1 MKKKKIILSV
11 FIALVFIA
19 VIFVGIESSPF
30 WLGTDISRK
39 ISNFIS
45 PPNYATEE
53 NGWNLMLV
61 NDENYLPPNYKIEL
75 ANVGDGHQV
84 DSRIYVPLTQMLES
98 AEQDGVYMQVV
109 SGHRTEEKQQS
120 IINKR
125 IMFYMQQGY
134 NYCKAKNLASEWVAD
149 VGTSEH
155 QLGLAV
161 DINQNS
167 LLSSSDEVY
176 SWLYENAHGY
186 GFINRYPRDKE
197 DITGI
202 SNEPWHYR
210 YVGIEAAK
218 EMKEKNLC
226 LEEYVET
233 LE

>member
-1 MKKKKIILSV
+1 MKKKKIVLSACV
-11 FIALVFIA
+11 ALVSIA
-19 VIFVGIESSPF
+19 AILIGIESSPF
-30 WLGTDISRK
+30 WLGVDISSK
-39 ISNFIS
+39 ISNFIF

-61 NDENYLPPNYKIEL
+61 NNENYLPPNYKVEL
-75 ANVGDGHQV
+75 TTVGDGHQV
-84 DSRIYVPLTQMLES
+84 DSRIYAPLTQMFEA
-98 AEQDGVYMQVV
+98 AERDEVYMQVV

-125 IMFYMQQGY
+125 IMFYMQQGH
-134 NYCKAKNLASEWVAD
+134 NYCKAKKLARELVAD

-167 LLSSSDEVY
+167 SLSSSDEVY
-176 SWLYENAHGY
+176 SWLYQNAHKY

-197 DITGI
+197 YITGI

-210 YVGIEAAK
+210 YVGIEAATQ
-218 EMKEKNLC
+218 MKEKNLC

-233 LE
+233 L